1 MTLQDGNNN
10 AEVRLQRRKCVFV
23 GMQLY
28 IIHILNLEMVLETS
42 DWNGDTCTAHYR
54 NFSHKTGQQE
64 SPTPLRAR
72 KPVQLLSLQ
81 INRHDVEDS
90 PERVDLGETVPQIN
104 GLNVYA
110 LTFSLKRRL
119 KNHSCRVGGRE
130 RTSSRSAWP
139 FPV

>member
-1 MTLQDGNNN
+1 MCFCCRTL
-10 AEVRLQRRKCVFV
+10 C
-23 GMQLY
+23 
-28 IIHILNLEMVLETS
+28 IIHILNLEMVLESS

-119 KNHSCRVGGRE
+119 KNHSCRHGGRE
-130 RTSSRSAWP
+130 RTSRRSAWQ